1 MQGNNTIR
9 LERRPSVGETVTV
22 EGEALGAL
30 LAWKPRLSE
39 AYTVVGADHGLL
51 RARLVGITRT
61 TGQLLVFEDMGAPA
75 SSLEVALLQAL
86 PEKERMELVIQ
97 KTTELGVSSIAPFKS
112 SRSTSLAE
120 RDSKQKK
127 SSRWNDV
134 ALKAAKQCRRESL
147 VEILPFS
154 SCAGAIETAGGSDLK
169 LLLWER
175 PGCRTL
181 KEAVTGFKER
191 GVRRVSVMAGPE
203 GGLTDEEV
211 NEACTAG
218 FIPVSLGKRILRT
231 ETASII
237 SIGLVRHELGE

>member
-22 EGEALGAL
+22 EGEALRAL
-30 LAWKPRLSE
+30 LSWKPRISE
-39 AYTVVGADHGLL
+39 AYTVIGPDYGLL
-51 RARLVGITRT
+51 RARLVGITQAL
-61 TGQLLVFEDMGAPA
+61 GQLLVFEDMGAKA
-75 SSLEVALLQAL
+75 SSLEVVLLQAL

-97 KTTELGVSSIAPFKS
+97 KTTELGVSSIVPFKS
-112 SRSTSLAE
+112 SKSTSLAE

-154 SCAGAIETAGGSDLK
+154 SYAEAIKTAAGSDLK

-175 PGCRTL
+175 PGCETI
-181 KEAVTGFKER
+181 KEALTGFKDR

-203 GGLTDEEV
+203 GGLSDEEV
-211 NEACTAG
+211 KAAYGAG

-237 SIGLVRHELGE
+237 SIGLVRYELGE